1 MEGPDRNNPKINKNE
16 EGHGARKD
24 DVNDKTMLA
33 DDGFKTGK
41 KTHGYTWETP
51 MDEQIS
57 ESESPDPG
65 RRASDEEGD

>member
-33 DDGFKTGK
+33 DDGFKT
-41 KTHGYTWETP
+41 
-51 MDEQIS
+51 
-57 ESESPDPG
+57 
-65 RRASDEEGD
+65 